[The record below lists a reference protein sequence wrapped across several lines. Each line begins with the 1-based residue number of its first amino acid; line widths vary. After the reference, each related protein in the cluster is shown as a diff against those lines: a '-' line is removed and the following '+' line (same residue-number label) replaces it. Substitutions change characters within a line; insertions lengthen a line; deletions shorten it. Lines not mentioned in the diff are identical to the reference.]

1 MVKFTLFTMEG
12 VTIVILT
19 YAWVVVRSVTYV
31 GAKFPQEGG
40 FFGVWRGE
48 VARVAYG
55 IIPYS
60 YALASST

>member
-31 GAKFPQEGG
+31 GAKWSQEGG
-40 FFGVWRGE
+40 FFGVYPVR
-48 VARVAYG
+48 RS
-55 IIPYS
+55 P
-60 YALASST
+60 